1 MRAIT
6 FIIYTLIGIALAWFA
21 ARNWIPVTLQLWPPY
36 EMVIRLPVLVI
47 AAVFLGALP
56 VALLHVVSRWRWR
69 RRLAKAERQLAK
81 AQPLAPAEA
90 SPISPG
96 TPQPGAAA
104 GPLPQAQPIV
114 VPPAGA

>member
-6 FIIYTLIGIALAWFA
+6 FVIYLLIGIALAWFA
-21 ARNWIPVTLQLWPPY
+21 ARNWVPVTLQLWPPY

-47 AAVFLGALP
+47 AAVFVGALP

-69 RRLAKAERQLAK
+69 RRVAKVERQLVK
-81 AQPLAPAEA
+81 AQPLASADT
-90 SPISPG
+90 SPISQPE
-96 TPQPGAAA
+96 PQPGVATA
-104 GPLPQAQPIV
+104 PLPQAQPFV